1 MCLQDSLTRAFV
13 WLNDMIKAQASLSS
27 QTGVSNLTSSRS
39 WKKFIRHT
47 PALIGLTLILFLA
60 LTAILAPIIAPF
72 EYDAQDLT
80 QIRQK
85 PSAEHLFGTDKYGR
99 DVFSRVVF
107 GSRIAL
113 QVAFIVVGIE
123 LMVGVT
129 LGMLAGYFG
138 GWVDTVISGFIDMV
152 WAFPPLILAL
162 GIIAAIGTGL
172 VNVMIAL
179 ALTSWASFARVTR
192 AKVLSMKER
201 EFVEAGIAIGETDFN
216 LLVRYLLPTIIA
228 PNLVLATLTIPAAIL
243 TTSALSFLGF
253 GAQPPSPDWGAIL
266 NEGREFLRDAWW
278 ISTFPGL
285 AILLTALAFNFLGDG
300 LRDVLD
306 PKQTP

>member
-1 MCLQDSLTRAFV
+1 MT
-13 WLNDMIKAQASLSS
+13 NASASSSS
-27 QTGVSNLTSSRS
+27 QTFASRLTSNRF

-47 PALIGLTLILFLA
+47 PALFGLALVLFLV
-60 LTAILAPIIAPF
+60 LTAILAPIIAPYEF
-72 EYDAQDLT
+72 DAQDLT

-113 QVAFIVVGIE
+113 QVAFVVVGIE
-123 LMVGVT
+123 LVVGVT

-138 GWVDTVISGFIDMV
+138 GWVDTVISGFTDMV

-162 GIIAAIGTGL
+162 GIISAIGSGL
-172 VNVMIAL
+172 LNVMIAL
-179 ALTSWASFARVTR
+179 AITSWAPFARVTR

-201 EFVEAGIAIGETDFN
+201 EFVEAGIAIGETDAN
-216 LLVRYLLPTIIA
+216 LLARYLLPTVIA

-278 ISTFPGL
+278 ISTFPGI
-285 AILLTALAFNFLGDG
+285 AILLIALAFNFLGDG

-306 PKQTP
+306 PKQTT

>member
-1 MCLQDSLTRAFV
+1 MPHTSA
-13 WLNDMIKAQASLSS
+13 ASSS
-27 QTGVSNLTSSRS
+27 RTTASRLTSSRA
-39 WKKFIRHT
+39 WKKFLRHT
-47 PALIGLTLILFLA
+47 PALFGLTLILLLA
-60 LTAILAPIIAPF
+60 LTALLAPVIAPY

-80 QIRQK
+80 KIRQP
-85 PSAEHLFGTDKYGR
+85 PSVAHPFGTDKYGR
-99 DVFSRVVF
+99 DVFSRVVY
-107 GSRIAL
+107 GARIAL
-113 QVAFIVVGIE
+113 QVAFVVVGIE
-123 LMVGVT
+123 LLVGVT
-129 LGMLAGYFG
+129 LGMLAGYFR
-138 GWVDTVISGFIDMV
+138 GWVDSLISGLIDLV

-162 GIIAAIGTGL
+162 GIIAAIGSGL
-172 VNVMIAL
+172 VNVMIAI
-179 ALTSWASFARVTR
+179 ALTSWAPFARVTR

-201 EFVEAGIAIGETDFN
+201 EFVEAGIAIGESDWSILTH
-216 LLVRYLLPTIIA
+216 YLLPTVIA

-243 TTSALSFLGF
+243 TTSALSFLGL

-306 PKQTP
+306 PKQTV

>member
-1 MCLQDSLTRAFV
+1 V
-13 WLNDMIKAQASLSS
+13 
-27 QTGVSNLTSSRS
+27 TSSRS

-47 PALIGLTLILFLA
+47 PALVGLTLILFLV
-60 LTAILAPIIAPF
+60 LTAILAPVIAPYEF
-72 EYDAQDLT
+72 DAQDLT
-80 QIRQK
+80 QIRQE
-85 PSAEHLFGTDKYGR
+85 PSADHLFGTDKYGR
-99 DVFSRVVF
+99 DVFSRVVY

-123 LMVGVT
+123 LLVGVT

-138 GWVDTVISGFIDMV
+138 GWVDSLISGLTDMV
-152 WAFPPLILAL
+152 WSFPPLILAL
-162 GIIAAIGTGL
+162 GIIAAIGSGL
-172 VNVMIAL
+172 INVVIAL
-179 ALTSWASFARVTR
+179 AITSWAPFARVTR

-201 EFVEAGIAIGETDFN
+201 EFVEAGIAIGETDWN
-216 LLVRYLLPTIIA
+216 ILGRYLLPTVIA

-306 PKQTP
+306 PKQTI

>member
-1 MCLQDSLTRAFV
+1 
-13 WLNDMIKAQASLSS
+13 
-27 QTGVSNLTSSRS
+27 
-39 WKKFIRHT
+39 
-47 PALIGLTLILFLA
+47 LIGLALVFFLA
-60 LTAILAPIIAPF
+60 LTATLAPIIAPY

-80 QIRQK
+80 QIRQQ
-85 PSAEHLFGTDKYGR
+85 PSSEHFFGTDKYGR
-99 DVFSRVVF
+99 DVFSRVVY

-113 QVAFIVVGIE
+113 QVAFVVVGIE
-123 LMVGVT
+123 LIVGVT

-138 GWVDTVISGFIDMV
+138 GWVDSLISGLTDMV

-162 GIIAAIGTGL
+162 GIISAIGSGL
-172 VNVMIAL
+172 INVMIAL
-179 ALTSWASFARVTR
+179 AITSWAPFARVTR

-201 EFVEAGIAIGETDFN
+201 EFVEAGIAIGETDAN
-216 LLVRYLLPTIIA
+216 LLFRYLLPTVIA
-228 PNLVLATLTIPAAIL
+228 PNVVLATLTIPAAIL

-306 PKQTP
+306 PKQTI

>member
-1 MCLQDSLTRAFV
+1 MTHAL
-13 WLNDMIKAQASLSS
+13 ASPPH
-27 QTGVSNLTSSRS
+27 QIGASNLTSSRS

-47 PALIGLTLILFLA
+47 PALIGLALIVFLV
-60 LTAILAPIIAPF
+60 LTAILAPIIAPYEF
-72 EYDAQDLT
+72 DAQDLT
-80 QIRQK
+80 KIRQG

-99 DVFSRVVF
+99 DVFSRVIY

-123 LMVGVT
+123 LLVGVT

-138 GWVDTVISGFIDMV
+138 GWVDSLISGLTDLV

-162 GIIAAIGTGL
+162 GIIAAIGPGL
-172 VNVMIAL
+172 VNVVIAL
-179 ALTSWASFARVTR
+179 AITSWAPFARVTR

-201 EFVEAGIAIGETDFN
+201 EFVEAGIAIGETDWN
-216 LLVRYLLPTIIA
+216 ILGRYLLPTVIA

-306 PKQTP
+306 PKQTI

>member
-1 MCLQDSLTRAFV
+1 
-13 WLNDMIKAQASLSS
+13 
-27 QTGVSNLTSSRS
+27 LTSNRS

-47 PALIGLTLILFLA
+47 PALIGLTLILFLI
-60 LTAILAPIIAPF
+60 LTAILAPIIAPYEF
-72 EYDAQDLT
+72 DAQDLT

-99 DVFSRVVF
+99 DVFSRVVY

-123 LMVGVT
+123 LLVGVT

-138 GWVDTVISGFIDMV
+138 GWVDSLISGLTDMV

-162 GIIAAIGTGL
+162 GIIAAIGSGL

-179 ALTSWASFARVTR
+179 AITSWAPFARVTR

-201 EFVEAGIAIGETDFN
+201 EFVEAGIAIGETDWN
-216 LLVRYLLPTIIA
+216 ILGRYLLPTVIA

-285 AILLTALAFNFLGDG
+285 AILVTALAFNFLGDG

-306 PKQTP
+306 PKQM

>member
-1 MCLQDSLTRAFV
+1 MTHAL
-13 WLNDMIKAQASLSS
+13 ASPAS
-27 QTGVSNLTSSRS
+27 QTGTSNLISSRS

-47 PALIGLTLILFLA
+47 PALFGLALILFLV
-60 LTAILAPIIAPF
+60 LTAILAPIIAPYEF
-72 EYDAQDLT
+72 DAQDLT
-80 QIRQK
+80 KIRQG
-85 PSAEHLFGTDKYGR
+85 PSADHLFGTDKYGR
-99 DVFSRVVF
+99 DVFSRVIY

-123 LMVGVT
+123 LLVGVT

-138 GWVDTVISGFIDMV
+138 GWVDSLISGLTDLV

-162 GIIAAIGTGL
+162 GIIAAIGPGL
-172 VNVMIAL
+172 VNVVIAL
-179 ALTSWASFARVTR
+179 AITSWAPFARVTR

-201 EFVEAGIAIGETDFN
+201 EFVEAGIAIGETDWN
-216 LLVRYLLPTIIA
+216 ILGRYLLPTVIA

-306 PKQTP
+306 PKQTI

>member
-1 MCLQDSLTRAFV
+1 MTH
-13 WLNDMIKAQASLSS
+13 ASASFAS
-27 QTGVSNLTSSRS
+27 QTSASNLTSSRS

-47 PALIGLTLILFLA
+47 PALFGLALILFLV
-60 LTAILAPIIAPF
+60 LTAMLAPVIAPYEF
-72 EYDAQDLT
+72 DAQDLM

-85 PSAEHLFGTDKYGR
+85 PSADHLFGTDKYGR
-99 DVFSRVVF
+99 DVFSRVVY

-123 LMVGVT
+123 LLVGVT

-138 GWVDTVISGFIDMV
+138 GWVDALISGLTDMV

-162 GIIAAIGTGL
+162 GIIAAIGSGL

-179 ALTSWASFARVTR
+179 AITSWAPFARVTR

-201 EFVEAGIAIGETDFN
+201 EFVEAGIAIGETHWN
-216 LLVRYLLPTIIA
+216 ILRRYLLPTVIA

-306 PKQTP
+306 PKQM

>member
-1 MCLQDSLTRAFV
+1 
-13 WLNDMIKAQASLSS
+13 
-27 QTGVSNLTSSRS
+27 LTSSRS

-47 PALIGLTLILFLA
+47 PALIGLALILFLV
-60 LTAILAPIIAPF
+60 LTAILAPIIAPYEF
-72 EYDAQDLT
+72 DAQDLT

-85 PSAEHLFGTDKYGR
+85 PSADHLFGTDKYGR
-99 DVFSRVVF
+99 DVFSRVVY

-123 LMVGVT
+123 LLVGVT

-138 GWVDTVISGFIDMV
+138 GWVDSLISGLTDMV

-162 GIIAAIGTGL
+162 GIIAAIGSGL
-172 VNVMIAL
+172 INVVIAL
-179 ALTSWASFARVTR
+179 AITSWAPFARVTR

-201 EFVEAGIAIGETDFN
+201 EFVEAGIAIGETDWN
-216 LLVRYLLPTIIA
+216 ILGRYLLPTVIA

-306 PKQTP
+306 PKQTI

>member
-1 MCLQDSLTRAFV
+1 M
-13 WLNDMIKAQASLSS
+13 
-27 QTGVSNLTSSRS
+27 TSSRS

-47 PALIGLTLILFLA
+47 PALIGLALILFLV
-60 LTAILAPIIAPF
+60 LTAILAPIIAPYEF
-72 EYDAQDLT
+72 DAQDLT

-85 PSAEHLFGTDKYGR
+85 PSADHLFGTDKYGR
-99 DVFSRVVF
+99 DVFSRVVY

-123 LMVGVT
+123 LLVGVT

-138 GWVDTVISGFIDMV
+138 GWVDSLISGLTDMV

-162 GIIAAIGTGL
+162 GIIAAIGSGL
-172 VNVMIAL
+172 INVVIAL
-179 ALTSWASFARVTR
+179 AITSWAPFARVTR

-201 EFVEAGIAIGETDFN
+201 EFVEAGIAIGETDWN
-216 LLVRYLLPTIIA
+216 ILGRYLLPTVIA

-306 PKQTP
+306 PKQTI

>member
-1 MCLQDSLTRAFV
+1 MDA
-13 WLNDMIKAQASLSS
+13 NS
-27 QTGVSNLTSSRS
+27 QTSPPISGWKANRS
-39 WKKFIRHT
+39 LRKFIRHR
-47 PALIGLTLILFLA
+47 PALIGLAIIILLI
-60 LTAILAPIIAPF
+60 LTAIFAPVIAPY
-72 EYDAQDLT
+72 EYDAQDFSS
-80 QIRQK
+80 IRLP
-85 PSAEHLFGTDKYGR
+85 PSPEHPFGTDKYGR
-99 DVFSRVVF
+99 DVFSRVVY

-113 QVAFIVVGIE
+113 MVAALVVVIE
-123 LMVGVT
+123 LVVGVT

-138 GWVDTVISGFIDMV
+138 GKTDTLISGFTDMV

-162 GIIAAIGTGL
+162 GLISAIGAGL
-172 VNVMIAL
+172 VNVVIAI
-179 ALTSWASFARVTR
+179 AITSWASFARVTR

-201 EFVEAGIAIGETDFN
+201 EFIEAGVAIGETDSSI
-216 LLVRYLLPTIIA
+216 LLRYLLPTIIA

-266 NEGREFLRDAWW
+266 NEGREFLRSAWW

-300 LRDVLD
+300 LRDVFD
-306 PKQTP
+306 PKQTVQ